1 MSGIRQAIEQH
12 ESSSAAPRPIRLH
25 REHYATPA
33 FHLDG
38 ITTVA
43 RSLVDGINDYVD
55 SDEEDDIEEI
65 DSDSDDGDNELIRI
79 DQRDF
84 QGQLRL
90 VRDNA
95 VDGRITPGGH
105 EVDDDGWPVEPPVVL
120 ATPMPNIEV
129 EPVIE
134 AELVLET
141 PPRAARATRVP
152 IRRPDTR
159 LVNDL
164 TAAEERIRCLQRQ
177 KEEINRDNRNLRAGM
192 RRNAREHRDSI
203 ERHHLVI
210 DELTE
215 ENERLKK
222 RVKFLEEADEFPL
235 TGTENTDYP
244 ITCAEKD
251 FTGNAVID
259 LTE

>member
-1 MSGIRQAIEQH
+1 MSTIREAIEQH
-12 ESSSAAPRPIRLH
+12 ESSSVRPRTHVLSEPYVLM
-25 REHYATPA
+25 
-33 FHLDG
+33 G
-38 ITTVA
+38 VTTVA
-43 RSLVDGINDYVD
+43 RSLVDGINDHD
-55 SDEEDDIEEI
+55 SDNSDIESI
-65 DSDSDDGDNELIRI
+65 DSDSDDGDNELLRI

-90 VRDNA
+90 VRNNA

-105 EVDDDGWPVEPPVVL
+105 ELDADGWPVEPPIVL

-134 AELVLET
+134 AQVVLET
-141 PPRAARATRVP
+141 PPRSTRVP
-152 IRRPDTR
+152 VRRPNTQ
-159 LVNDL
+159 LVNSL

-177 KEEINRDNRNLRAGM
+177 KDELNRDNRNLRAGM
-192 RRNAREHRDSI
+192 RRNAREHRDCV

-210 DELTE
+210 DDLTE
-215 ENERLKK
+215 ENERLRK
-222 RVKFLEEADEFPL
+222 RIKLLEEADEFPL
-235 TGTENTDYP
+235 TGTEDTDFP

-259 LTE
+259 LTDESE